1 MARSIGE
8 GIATGLESGVRLAMD
23 INRQQSL
30 DARQRNQDAIL
41 ADERRRLYER
51 QDRMDKLAGITEAEG
66 ALKQEASSLQVQG
79 DRADPVAV
87 NSLSDRWDKVQQAK
101 GEHIK
106 ALTGYDLLGTQRQ
119 AAVDLKHIQNAK
131 DVTDVTGAQILR
143 AVAVGT
149 NQNPSIFIRNNGQP
163 SQLEQAAASF
173 ADGMEKGDTKAMVGG
188 LNVMLAP
195 SLRRGVGAPGAHGG
209 TIVGKQIIDLHPDPN
224 APEND
229 PHVIP
234 MLRVFVNN
242 GKQEASGDEM
252 RARRAMADG
261 APQGATGYYDAPV
274 TQERTTDPND
284 PVKSISIN
292 KGMDF
297 IDKQMEIVNLLNRP
311 DVLARLATATPG
323 DFDPS
328 AYQDA
333 QTKAQNIYA
342 QMGLLKPK
350 QVSVHT
356 TPAGGVTDVISVDQT
371 GKATTTRVATAPP
384 RQTAQKRGIIDVAVE
399 EAAKNGTNVAD
410 EYAKLKKGE
419 RRRTFMEEAQQI
431 ADDEGLHIDE
441 VLAKM
446 QKYGITRQPRAGIGG
461 KQGQLGAD
469 GRPLKEREQDRK
481 ELKDR
486 ADQAE
491 KDVDNARADLTEF
504 NKRFPFGPPAK
515 GSPERKEYD
524 AKMAKLEAAADD
536 AKKVAKQ
543 RKDELNNPK
552 AATEPKKPAAKSKA
566 PVLKYDKSGKRV
578 N

>member
-41 ADERRRLYER
+41 AEDRQRLYDR
-51 QDRMDKLAGITEAEG
+51 QDHADQLAALNEAEG
-66 ALKQEASSLQVQG
+66 VLKNEGAALQAQG
-79 DRADPVAV
+79 DKADPVAMQ
-87 NSLSDRWDKVQQAK
+87 SLTERWGKVQQAK
-101 GEHIK
+101 RQRVK
-106 ALTGYDLLGTQRQ
+106 DLTGYDLLGEQEQ
-119 AAVDLKHIQNAK
+119 AKVDLADIQK
-131 DVTDVTGAQILR
+131 SPDVSALRPDQILR

-149 NQNPSIFIRNNGQP
+149 NHDASYFIRKNGQP
-163 SQLEQAAASF
+163 SEFEQAAAAF
-173 ADGMEKGDTKAMVGG
+173 ADGADSGNKETMLQG
-188 LNVMLAP
+188 LNAMMAP
-195 SLRRGVGAPGAHGG
+195 SLKRGVGQKSPHGG
-209 TIVGKQIIDLHPDPN
+209 TIVGKKIVDLHPDPN
-224 APEND
+224 APEDD

-234 MLRVFVNN
+234 MLRVYVNN
-242 GKQEASGDEM
+242 GKPEASGDEM
-252 RARRAMADG
+252 RARRAMTDG

-274 TQERTTDPND
+274 TENRSTDPND
-284 PVKSISIN
+284 KVKSISIN

-297 IDKQMEIVNLLNRP
+297 IGKHMEVVELLNRP
-311 DVLARLATATPG
+311 DVLAKLQQATPN
-323 DFDPS
+323 DFDS
-328 AYQDA
+328 AQYQDA
-333 QTKAQNIYA
+333 LLKYQSVIG
-342 QMGLLKPK
+342 QMGLAKPK
-350 QVSVHT
+350 STSIHAIGPNGLAVVT
-356 TPAGGVTDVISVDQT
+356 TDQT
-371 GKATTTRVATAPP
+371 GRSTVQRLEGAP
-384 RQTAQKRGIIDVAVE
+384 RTQKRSIIDVAVE

-419 RRRTFMEEAQQI
+419 RRGTFMEEARQI
-431 ADDEGLHIDE
+431 ADDEGRDIDE
-441 VLAKM
+441 VLAEM
-446 QKYGITRQPRAGIGG
+446 QKYGITKQPRAGIGG
-461 KQGQLGAD
+461 KQGPLGAD

-515 GSPERKEYD
+515 GSPDRKEYD
-524 AKMAKLEAAADD
+524 AKLVKLEAAADE

-552 AATEPKKPAAKSKA
+552 AAAEPKKPAAKSGA